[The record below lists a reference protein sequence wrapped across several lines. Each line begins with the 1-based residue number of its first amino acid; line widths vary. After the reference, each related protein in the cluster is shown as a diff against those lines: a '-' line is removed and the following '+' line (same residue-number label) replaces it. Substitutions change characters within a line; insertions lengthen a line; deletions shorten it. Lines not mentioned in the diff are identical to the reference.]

1 MVQASVG
8 FHCPECARGG
18 RQRVYTARTLGSVN
32 RPVVTQALI
41 AVNAAVFLIGLSQ
54 GESAGGGFTSGT
66 VDAFQRDWAL
76 IGSGAF
82 RGQLIGVAHG
92 EWYRLITGGFLH
104 ANALHILM
112 NMAALWFLGSQLEP
126 ALGRL
131 RFGVVY
137 GASLLAGSLGV
148 MLLSPHDVTV
158 GASGAI
164 FGLLGAV
171 VSAQRAH
178 GINIWQSGIG
188 GVLVINLLFTFGI
201 SSISIGGH
209 LGGLAGG
216 LVCGEILYKLSPRK
230 QGTLATALCVLV
242 GLACFAASLAVAQS
256 SA

>member
-18 RQRVYTARTLGSVN
+18 RQRVITSRNVGRLN
-32 RPVVTQALI
+32 RPLVTQVLI
-41 AVNAAVFLIGLSQ
+41 GINAAVFLLGLSQ
-54 GESAGGGFTSGT
+54 GSGSGGGLLSGN
-66 VDAFQRDWAL
+66 VDAFQRDWGL
-76 IGSGAF
+76 IGSGVS
-82 RGQLIGVAHG
+82 RGHLIGVANG
-92 EWYRLITGGFLH
+92 EWWRLVTGGFLH

-112 NMAALWFLGSQLEP
+112 NMAALWFLGSQLES

-137 GASLLAGSLGV
+137 GSSLLAGSLGV
-148 MLLSPHDVTV
+148 MILSPHEITV

-164 FGLLGAV
+164 FGLLGALV
-171 VSAQRAH
+171 AAQRAH
-178 GINIWQSGIG
+178 GINIWQSGLG
-188 GVLVINLLFTFGI
+188 GVLVINLMFTFGI

-216 LVCGEILYKLSPRK
+216 LVCGEILYKLVPRK
-230 QGTLATALCVLV
+230 QGNLATVLCIAV
-242 GLACFAASLAVAQS
+242 GVACFVAALSVGQS

>member
-8 FHCPECARGG
+8 FQCPECARGG
-18 RQRVYTARTLGSVN
+18 RQRVYTARTLGQVN

-41 AVNAAVFLIGLSQ
+41 AINAAVFFIGLQQ
-54 GESAGGGFTSGT
+54 GGSVGGGFTSGA
-66 VDAFQRDWAL
+66 VDAFERDWAL
-76 IGSGAF
+76 IGSGGV

-92 EWYRLITGGFLH
+92 EWYRLVTGGFLH

-137 GASLLAGSLGV
+137 GSSLLAGSLGV
-148 MLLSPHDVTV
+148 MLLSPHQVTV

-188 GVLVINLLFTFGI
+188 GLLVINLLFTFGI

-216 LVCGEILYKLSPRK
+216 LVCGEILYKLVPRK
-230 QGTLATALCVLV
+230 QGTLATGLCVAV
-242 GLACFAASLAVAQS
+242 GLACFVAALAVGQS

>member
-8 FHCPECARGG
+8 FHCPDCARGG
-18 RQRVYTARTLGSVN
+18 RQRVYTSRTVGRLN
-32 RPVVTQALI
+32 RPLVTQVLI
-41 AVNAAVFLIGLSQ
+41 GINAAVFLIGLSQ
-54 GESAGGGFTSGT
+54 GSGSGGGLLSGN
-66 VDAFQRDWAL
+66 VDAFQRDWGL
-76 IGSGAF
+76 IGSPS
-82 RGQLIGVAHG
+82 RGHLIGVANG

-148 MLLSPHDVTV
+148 MILSPHDITV

-164 FGLLGAV
+164 FGLLGAM

-178 GINIWQSGIG
+178 GINIWQSGLG
-188 GVLVINLLFTFGI
+188 GVLVINLMFTFGI

-216 LVCGEILYKLSPRK
+216 LLCGEILYKLVPRK
-230 QGTLATALCVLV
+230 QGTLATALCVGV
-242 GLACFAASLAVAQS
+242 GLACFAAALAVGQS
-256 SA
+256 ST